1 MVHGKKMNV
10 VGNNIANV
18 STLGFKAQRMDF
30 CDYLY
35 VSGGSVSG
43 PTQIG
48 QGAGVYAV
56 LGDFS
61 QGSFESTNTGT
72 DVAIDGNGFF
82 RVRQPKS
89 EMMYYTRAGDFYFD
103 KDRQLI
109 NPQKMLLQGWKVDNT
124 KDLTFNRGSTSIGS
138 VADNPSPYVGSGAP
152 KDIVLE
158 SWNLP
163 PEQTRSVS
171 FTMQLSNDSNTDRT
185 TNTKNPMSALFEQW
199 DGTAETPLADNAYA
213 AQSSINVYDAGGTKH
228 TLTVYYD
235 KVETEKTGQYVLK
248 DLPAGYTVYEYLVT
262 IPPSEDMRTY
272 GGTVS
277 YDGEGNP
284 LLAGGT
290 KFSTTKKAG
299 VLMTGQLIF
308 NQSGQLVNQTA
319 FTYGA
324 GATLAADTPCNLNPT
339 ALASWQP
346 TRTSSNGLPVFVANF
361 SGTPLSNTVSE
372 TASNGGT
379 AYSIAEKN
387 IIELDFGLKNTANP
401 PWKAGSATS
410 LAGLTVQGGPPG
422 TIAYDTAVP
431 TMASVERQNSASI
444 LTSGRATVRDSD
456 ADGYPVGILNGYKID
471 PDGVLYGTYDNNQ
484 TLALYQIALYDFD
497 NLQGLYREGNNLYS
511 ETNESGRPRQGVPNH
526 SGFGATRSYN
536 IEQSN
541 VDLAREFVQMISTQ
555 RGFQAN
561 SKGITTVD
569 TMLET
574 VIGMKR

>member
-35 VSGGSVSG
+35 VGGGSVSG

-61 QGSFESTNTGT
+61 QGSFESTNSGT

-152 KDIVLE
+152 KDIILE

-185 TNTKNPMSALFEQW
+185 TNAKNPMSALFQQW

-235 KVETEKTGQYVLK
+235 KVETEKTGLYTLK
-248 DLPAGYTVYEYLVT
+248 DLPAGYTAYEYLVT

-284 LLAGGT
+284 LLTGGT

-324 GATLAADTPCNLNPT
+324 GTTPAADTPCNLDPT
-339 ALASWQP
+339 LLTSWQP
-346 TRTSSNGLPVFVANF
+346 TKTSSNGLPVFVANF
-361 SGTPLSNTVSE
+361 SGTPLTNTVSE
-372 TASNGGT
+372 MAANGGT
-379 AYSIAEKN
+379 PYSIAEKN

-401 PWKAGSATS
+401 PWNNPATTS
-410 LAGLTVQGGPPG
+410 LNDLTVAAGIIDYR
-422 TIAYDTAVP
+422 TKVP
-431 TMASVERQNSASI
+431 TMKSVERHESASI
-444 LTSGRATVRDSD
+444 LTSGRATIRDSD

>member
-109 NPQKMLLQGWKVDNT
+109 NPQKMLLQGWEVDNT
-124 KDLTFNRGSTSIGS
+124 KDLTFNRGATSIGS
-138 VADNPSPYVGSGAP
+138 VATHPSPYVGSGAP

-213 AQSSINVYDAGGTKH
+213 AQSSINVYDAGGRKH

-235 KVETEKTGQYVLK
+235 RVATETSSYTLK

-272 GGTVS
+272 GGTVKPDS
-277 YDGEGNP
+277 EGNP
-284 LLAGGT
+284 LLIGGT

-324 GATLAADTPCNLNPT
+324 GDTPAADTPCNLNPT

-387 IIELDFGLKNTANP
+387 IIELDFGLKNTANT

-444 LTSGRATVRDSD
+444 LTSGKATIRDSD